1 MLPIE
6 FRTSSGY
13 FVWKRMRYVSDSTL
27 YKCAEAA
34 LYLAKIQIMLKKVL
48 VSYLSIIPDFYGA
61 AQNRKTNK

>member
-1 MLPIE
+1 M
-6 FRTSSGY
+6 
-13 FVWKRMRYVSDSTL
+13 
-27 YKCAEAA
+27 YKCAEVT